1 MWSPYTTPSAT
12 QMYSSGLAQ
21 TSVTTDVK
29 SSSNLQS
36 LLEMLHL
43 CLYLSSLIL
52 MLSVNGQV
60 ELFTHFQLGSE
71 AINTM
76 IVTGTAH
83 QNREHRLKNKLSAIW
98 KRPKL
103 PIRSKNVSVVSA
115 IVSLYK
121 TANIR
126 SKILA
131 IELHEKALESYMSH
145 SWPH

>member
-1 MWSPYTTPSAT
+1 MPNIRNSLSCLNRQFLNFVPEFSHSKNSNFRIPELVSLCLAAIMSFHNLYVISIYNPICNS
-12 QMYSSGLAQ
+12 MYSSGLAQ

-29 SSSNLQS
+29 SFSNLQS

-76 IVTGTAH
+76 IITGTAH
-83 QNREHRLKNKLSAIW
+83 QNR
-98 KRPKL
+98 
-103 PIRSKNVSVVSA
+103 
-115 IVSLYK
+115 
-121 TANIR
+121 
-126 SKILA
+126 
-131 IELHEKALESYMSH
+131 
-145 SWPH
+145 